1 MANHPQTQ
9 WPNEH
14 GQNRNIKSLAN
25 EKLLVDTQRLVDAH
39 RRREDDL
46 LYANTVDETEYD
58 PAVSHER
65 SQPLVFEGII
75 EQMVAECNKRG
86 LELNTDR

>member
-1 MANHPQTQ
+1 MAKIPQPQ
-9 WPNEH
+9 WPDEH
-14 GQNRNIKSLAN
+14 GRSTNIKSIAN
-25 EKLLVDTQRLVDAH
+25 EKLLVDTQRLVNAQ
-39 RRREDDL
+39 RRRQDDL
-46 LYANTVDETEYD
+46 LYANTVDATEYD

-86 LELNTDR
+86 LALNTDR